1 MDGIFGEKF
10 LTFCIKC
17 AIFIL
22 SKTSVFGHKIIQKI
36 TREITRSF
44 TWEPGY
50 IGAARIANR
59 SAKELAASRI
69 NP

>member
-1 MDGIFGEKF
+1 LRQMYYLHPVENIGFR
-10 LTFCIKC
+10 
-17 AIFIL
+17 
-22 SKTSVFGHKIIQKI
+22 HNIIQKITWGI

-50 IGAARIANR
+50 IGAARIENR
-59 SAKELAASRI
+59 GAKELAASRI